1 MHIRLSVTALGLAA
15 LALLGSAAT
24 ATAAVSAPAVSQSKQ
39 APIGDDNNQG
49 AVDFSVGDMNDNHA

>member
-1 MHIRLSVTALGLAA
+1 MRIRLSVTALGLAA

-24 ATAAVSAPAVSQSKQ
+24 ATAAAATPAASQTKL
-39 APIGDDNNQG
+39 APIGDDNSNG

>member
-1 MHIRLSVTALGLAA
+1 MRFRLSVTALGLAA

-24 ATAAVSAPAVSQSKQ
+24 ATAAAGAPAVGQSRLV
-39 APIGDDNNQG
+39 PVGDDNNQG